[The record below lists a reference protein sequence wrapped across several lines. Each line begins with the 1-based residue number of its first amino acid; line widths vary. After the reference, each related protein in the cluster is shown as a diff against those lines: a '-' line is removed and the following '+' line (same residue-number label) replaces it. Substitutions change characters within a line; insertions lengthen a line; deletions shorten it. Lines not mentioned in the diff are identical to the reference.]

1 MGYEV
6 HRLRGTRCAGSGR
19 CPRCGEYGTLVQVA
33 TPTSDAVPPGRKAST
48 AARAPRHPARSVAG
62 ITAEGRFRAS
72 APASASSVIGPGR
85 RPGGRS
91 SPAVQRTPGSGKSTL
106 ILAVADALARQGRTV
121 LYLSGEESVQQLAV
135 RARRIGAEAP
145 TLLLA
150 DDTDLAAVMGHLDAH
165 AGDLILVIIDSIQ
178 TIASAEVEDDAS
190 RVTQVMEVT
199 QALTRVAKARG
210 LPMVLIGQVT
220 KDSNVAGPRA
230 LEHVVDTTLSLDGD
244 RHSSLR
250 LLRTVKNRFGALEVA
265 AFEQTDSGMA
275 EVLDPSLLFTGD
287 RDAPVPGTCL
297 TVTVEGNRPL
307 LAEVQALLSKQGVG
321 QVGPTRCHRPLDTAR
336 AAMLVAV
343 TERSGDF
350 TVANHD
356 VFLATLGGMRLIDPA
371 ADLAV
376 CLALASA
383 RTGVPVPLE
392 VAAIGEV
399 ALAGDVRGVPTCR
412 NVSPRRSDSAIDGCS
427 CRLGRGPESTAGRR
441 AANCWR
447 SRRYGRPR
455 LRSASANPNIRAAAR
470 YWVNEN
476 IVDVPVTSPL
486 VPVTAYVPGWD
497 FCCGVGQPVWVTVPG
512 HTACTANAWPAG
524 MVST

>member
-1 MGYEV
+1 MARSSSGGYECTDCGAPA
-6 HRLRGTRCAGSGR
+6 LRWLGR

-48 AARAPRHPARSVAG
+48 AARAPGTPARSVAG
-62 ITAEGRFRAS
+62 ITAEGAVPRIRTG
-72 APASASSVIGPGR
+72 IGEFDR
-85 RPGGRS
+85 VLGGGLVAGQVLLCS
-91 SPAVQRTPGSGKSTL
+91 GPPGSGKSTL

-178 TIASAEVEDDAS
+178 TIASAEVEGRAGG
-190 RVTQVMEVT
+190 VTQVMEVT

-307 LAEVQALLSKQGVG
+307 LAEVQALLSKQESGGSARRGVTG
-321 QVGPTRCHRPLDTAR
+321 LDTAR

-399 ALAGDVRGVPTCR
+399 ALAGDVRGVPHLSER
-412 NVSPRRSDSAIDGCS
+412 VAEAI
-427 CRLGRGPESTAGRR
+427 RLGHRR
-441 AANCWR
+441 
-447 SRRYGRPR
+447 
-455 LRSASANPNIRAAAR
+455 L
-470 YWVNEN
+470 
-476 IVDVPVTSPL
+476 L
-486 VPVTAYVPGWD
+486 VPPGTRARVN
-497 FCCGVGQPVWVTVPG
+497 GRASGG
-512 HTACTANAWPAG
+512 ELLE
-524 MVST
+524 VSSLRQALAAVSQR